1 MSSFICSIFKQLCKT
16 IYLLPGET
24 VGERLVQHLQPLIE
38 RYEGVEWAG
47 CRGSAPHYG
56 GYPCGQWSLWH
67 TLTVRQRAART
78 GRPTQVLS
86 CCQLA
91 EILEA

>member
-1 MSSFICSIFKQLCKT
+1 M
-16 IYLLPGET
+16 
-24 VGERLVQHLQPLIE
+24 GERLVQHLQPLIE

-78 GRPTQVLS
+78 GRPTQVLC

-91 EILEA
+91 EILAA

>member
-1 MSSFICSIFKQLCKT
+1 M
-16 IYLLPGET
+16 
-24 VGERLVQHLQPLIE
+24 GERLVQHLQPLIE

-78 GRPTQVLS
+78 GRPTQVLC

-91 EILEA
+91 EIFGGITRKRGCLKPAPMSFDIFHKI